1 MTTSHGRFRV
11 ILLGALLIAFAMTAC
26 DNCPYDDTIEPAQQ
40 AFLDSMEIINGL
52 SRDDL
57 YISTH
62 VNNCPTSQIYVFSTK
77 QNKVH
82 RIPRNINALK
92 SLQGLSLLSA
102 GLTSLPEELLEMDH
116 INSIL
121 LDGNSICNITT
132 AMDSFLSERSLYWKV
147 NQKCP

>member
-40 AFLDSMEIINGL
+40 AFLDSMEINNGL

-62 VNNCPTSQIYVFSTK
+62 VNNCPTSQIYVFDTHGK
-77 QNKVH
+77 LV
-82 RIPRNINALK
+82 RLPRNINALK
-92 SLQGLSLLSA
+92 SLRNFSIVSA